1 MCYFAPL
8 EMKGK
13 KKIYTIF
20 QQGSAIFMILALLW
34 LTVSTPFVFA
44 SQQHFAQQGKI
55 VDVSTPLSGTDEE
68 ASNPFSSTTEE
79 KNPTS
84 TSFSEE
90 FLHDHPVTPAFL
102 PGTLQYHKGEND
114 GTYIAFHGELLVP
127 PPNAA

>member
-1 MCYFAPL
+1 
-8 EMKGK
+8 MKAIK
-13 KKIYTIF
+13 KTHTVF
-20 QQGSAIFMILALLW
+20 QQGSAVFMILALLW

-44 SQQHFAQQGKI
+44 SQQHLAQHGKI
-55 VDVSTPLSGTDEE
+55 ADASTSLSGNEEE

-90 FLHDHPVTPAFL
+90 FLHDHPVTPAFHSEI
-102 PGTLQYHKGEND
+102 LQYHKGEND